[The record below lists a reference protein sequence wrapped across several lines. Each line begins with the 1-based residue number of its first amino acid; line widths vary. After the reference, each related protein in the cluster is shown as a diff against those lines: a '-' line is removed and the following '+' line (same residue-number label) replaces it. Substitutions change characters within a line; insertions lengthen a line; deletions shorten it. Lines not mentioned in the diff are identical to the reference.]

1 MLLGS
6 FLVKESLGENPSES
20 EESLC
25 DMNFF
30 FLPEQPGKSI
40 GYIMSFHTRE
50 FINEEMSHALPWDG
64 VVCWM
69 EYYSAM
75 KRTKLQL
82 A

>member
-6 FLVKESLGENPSES
+6 FLVKESLEENPSES

-25 DMNFF
+25 DMI

-50 FINEEMSHALPWDG
+50 FINEEMSRALPWDG
-64 VVCWM
+64 VVCWL